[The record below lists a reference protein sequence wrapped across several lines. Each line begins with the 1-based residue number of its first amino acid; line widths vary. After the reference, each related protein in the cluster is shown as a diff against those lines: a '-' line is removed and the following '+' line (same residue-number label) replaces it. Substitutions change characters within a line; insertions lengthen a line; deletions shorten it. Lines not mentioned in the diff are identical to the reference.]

1 MPPRCTSCIVT
12 PNQRVYSI
20 ENNSKGPPLLS
31 LLALSHSYSCAGQSG
46 RCPAQISP
54 PVRACLSAW
63 RSVVSLPQWS
73 GTSTSHHI
81 SPQPCCW
88 GGPTRR
94 LRWARPLLPTPLMH
108 TLCSE
113 PATWVTWHISDRC
126 HSLSLLLSGSI
137 ICILHR
143 YPTTEELSCI
153 HVPLHHSLNVPGD
166 PTWH

>member
-1 MPPRCTSCIVT
+1 MPMCDWSSDVCSSDLGLHFIQGASPISIRGVNRKVSPRCTSCIVT

-113 PATWVTWHISDRC
+113 PATWVTC
-126 HSLSLLLSGSI
+126 
-137 ICILHR
+137 
-143 YPTTEELSCI
+143 
-153 HVPLHHSLNVPGD
+153 V
-166 PTWH
+166 